1 MMDIKTYNVI
11 AKEGLAE
18 FPTDLYTVNQSQKP
32 QALLIRSQ
40 DMHKTPF
47 GTNVLAIARAGAG
60 VNNIPLVQATSAGTV
75 VFNTPGSNANAVKEL
90 ILTMLLLASRP
101 VLDAIPWAHK
111 LGGADVSLQT
121 EAGKN
126 HFAGSELLGKSIGV
140 IGLGAVG
147 SRVAKAA
154 SDLGMKVIG
163 YDPYISVEH
172 AWQLSNDIPRAE
184 SLEELLAASDFV
196 TVHVPYTEKN
206 RHLLGKEQVEAMKQ
220 DAVLLNYSRSGIVD
234 DAAVLAA
241 LDAGKLR
248 LFISDFG
255 TPALASHKKVIVTPH
270 LGGTTAEAEVNGAKM
285 AARTLRKY
293 LETGNIVNSVNFP
306 TVEMAFEA
314 PLRLTLI
321 HQNVPNMVGRITTI
335 LANYN
340 LNIDN
345 MINRSREKIAY
356 TVIDM
361 ATVSAEQQAELTK
374 ELLHIPEVIRV
385 RFLKNPRAWAKL

>member
-1 MMDIKTYNVI
+1 MIDIKTYNVI

-18 FPTDLYTVNQSQKP
+18 FPDKLYTINQSAKP

-40 DMHKTPF
+40 DMHKTSF
-47 GTNVLAIARAGAG
+47 GPNVLALARAGAG
-60 VNNIPLVQATSAGTV
+60 VNNIPLVRATSMGTV

-90 ILTMLLLASRP
+90 VVTMLLLASRP
-101 VLDAIPWAHK
+101 VLRAIPWAKK

-121 EAGKN
+121 EAGKD
-126 HFAGSELLGKSIGV
+126 HFAGTELLGKSIGV
-140 IGLGAVG
+140 IGLGSVG
-147 SRVAKAA
+147 SLVAKAA

-184 SLEELLAASDFV
+184 SLEDLLAASDFV
-196 TVHVPYTEKN
+196 TVHVPYTDKN
-206 RHLLGKEQVEAMKQ
+206 RNLIGAKQIEAMKEQ
-220 DAVLLNYSRSGIVD
+220 AVLLNYSRSGIVD
-234 DAAVLAA
+234 DASVMKA
-241 LDAGKLR
+241 LDANKLR

-255 TPALASHKKVIVTPH
+255 TPTLAAHKKVIVTPH
-270 LGGTTAEAEVNGAKM
+270 LGGTTEEAEVNGAKM

-293 LETGNIVNSVNFP
+293 LETGNIINSVNFP

-345 MINRSREKIAY
+345 MINRSRDKIAY

-361 ATVSAEQQAELTK
+361 AMVDENLQAELKKDLMT
-374 ELLHIPEVIRV
+374 IAEVIRV
-385 RFLKNPRAWAKL
+385 RFLKNPRA